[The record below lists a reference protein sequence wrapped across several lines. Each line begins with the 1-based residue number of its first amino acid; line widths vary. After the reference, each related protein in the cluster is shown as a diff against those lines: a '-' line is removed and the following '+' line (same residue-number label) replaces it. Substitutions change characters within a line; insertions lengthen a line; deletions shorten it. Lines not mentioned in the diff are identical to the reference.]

1 MATTN
6 FKEIAEQLR
15 RRAEELGFALCGIAP
30 ATEADG
36 FASFRDWLDRGY
48 AGEMDY
54 LRTHAEARRHPSSV
68 LPEVRSIVMLGMEY
82 HSERETPDSRI
93 ARYACHEDYHD
104 RIRSELNRLSAWLSE
119 AVPGSRSRG
128 VVDTAPLLERDFA
141 RRAGLGWVGRNT
153 MLISPR
159 RGSWFLL
166 AALLTDL
173 ELPTDEPFARNHCGT
188 CTACLQA
195 CPTQAF
201 VGPGILD
208 ARKCIAYLTIE
219 LKSSIPGRCDRT

>member
-1 MATTN
+1 MPTTN
-6 FKEIAEQLR
+6 TNEIADRLR
-15 RRAEELGFALCGIAP
+15 QRAAEAGFALCGIAP

-36 FASFRDWLDRGY
+36 FAAFRAWLDAGH
-48 AGEMDY
+48 AGEMTY
-54 LRTHAEARRHPSSV
+54 LSADPETRRHPSSIF
-68 LPEVRSIVMLGMEY
+68 PDVRSVVMLGMEY

-104 RIRSELNRLSAWLSE
+104 RIRVELNRLSAWLNE